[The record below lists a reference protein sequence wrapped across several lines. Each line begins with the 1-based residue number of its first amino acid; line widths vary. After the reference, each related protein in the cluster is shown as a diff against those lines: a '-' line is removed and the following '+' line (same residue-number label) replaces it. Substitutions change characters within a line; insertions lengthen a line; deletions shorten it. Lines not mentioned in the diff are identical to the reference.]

1 MCQPHTPNFTPC
13 KINRQPWMNDQQ
25 YDWALQEEL
34 SRVNTLR
41 RLHEGEGK
49 ILIAIKAQHPLNPDG
64 TPGPEYTTRLNEAL
78 ELMHIMTELYDYHK
92 SKFKFMT
99 FGGIHDGHATMTLAE
114 AGANWLKTNGIPEDS
129 IIVHNQI
136 FSGNDEDDLAAQ
148 EFANDADYSE
158 LHVVMSAG
166 QYDRSR
172 FYFMST
178 GWQPF
183 LHPIPYLDGVPNHS
197 SLCEFSGTYSSSARM
212 LVENGLEN
220 AIHSA
225 EETRQRHLAEA
236 KAFQEKQTPDAT

>member
-1 MCQPHTPNFTPC
+1 MSQTNTPDFTTHE
-13 KINRQPWMNDQQ
+13 INRQSWMNDQQ
-25 YDWALQEEL
+25 YAWAQQEEI

-41 RLHEGEGK
+41 RLHDGEGK

-64 TPGPEYTTRLNEAL
+64 TPGPEYTARLEKAL
-78 ELMHIMTELYDYHK
+78 DLMDSLISTGKYPI
-92 SKFKFMT
+92 KFMT
-99 FGGIHDGHATMTLAE
+99 FGGVHEGHATMTLAE
-114 AGANWLKTNGIPEDS
+114 AGANWLKSRGIPEGD
-129 IIVHNQI
+129 IIIHKQI

-148 EFANDADYSE
+148 EFANNLDYSE

-172 FYFMST
+172 FYFIFT

-183 LHPIPYLDGVPNHS
+183 LHPIFYLDGVPNHS

-220 AIHSA
+220 VAHSA

-236 KAFQEKQTPDAT
+236 KAFQENQPSTAT